1 MEKVVVDTS
10 IAVKWF
16 IEEDGSDKAIKILQ
30 QHQQGKII
38 LIAPDILLLELINA
52 LYYKKLQQQDINTAL
67 KLIYKLELQF
77 ISLSLLLITQA
88 SKITSR
94 FQIASYDSLFI
105 VVAKELDCFL
115 ITADRKHHRKEIYKK
130 IKYL

>member
-94 FQIASYDSLFI
+94 FQIASYVSLFI